1 MSTMQQRHAVY
12 AAYAE
17 LESAAEAFYN
27 ASNAM
32 SAALREINEHDTV
45 ERLNTVCED
54 INCVMV
60 NIDTELDEVI

>member
-32 SAALREINEHDTV
+32 STALRE
-45 ERLNTVCED
+45 LNRA
-54 INCVMV
+54 
-60 NIDTELDEVI
+60 